1 MICANSEALRAY
13 EREQEKAEAK
23 VERIDSEIDH
33 IIDEVA
39 HNLKIIADYYDFDYE
54 IIKKMFKNNAKD
66 LL

>member
-1 MICANSEALRAY
+1 MRCANSESLRAY

-23 VERIDSEIDH
+23 VEQIDSDMEG

-39 HNLKIIADYYDFDYE
+39 HNLKSIAYYYDFDYE
-54 IIKKMFKNNAKD
+54 IIKKMFINNAKD